1 MSKVAGSVFFLII
14 VHCWGDFFLKVPI
27 CIGKLGL
34 LNSSQVSSVSP
45 DITFMDP
52 DPKVKIGSPPPW
64 RDDSHTEVCNP
75 DPSLQ
80 LERCTL
86 QPAEGPPGYPK
97 GTSNLYIYIYVYVH
111 IYTETTHDLLSSLLF
126 SQLFQLIPPIY
137 PTGNPDTY
145 FLLAAD
151 PIPSKFW
158 PLYFLNLPGA
168 CLPFSIS
175 ITAPLVQ
182 RTIISSLDQFKMVYL
197 HLPSPKL
204 FTEDTEK
211 Y

>member
-34 LNSSQVSSVSP
+34 LNSSQVSSASP

-52 DPKVKIGSPPPW
+52 DPKVKVGSPPPW

-151 PIPSKFW
+151 PIP
-158 PLYFLNLPGA
+158 
-168 CLPFSIS
+168 
-175 ITAPLVQ
+175 Q
-182 RTIISSLDQFKMVYL
+182 SSGHCTF
-197 HLPSPKL
+197 
-204 FTEDTEK
+204 
-211 Y
+211 